1 MTANRFTGF
10 TVEKLPRKGVTV
22 VPIIVW
28 VTPPIVQES
37 SEITSSEVPSMR
49 RLAKLVRYFPP
60 LATSAEILAA
70 LVVKL
75 IDVVMTRLWW
85 SWRR

>member
-37 SEITSSEVPSMR
+37 SLTTSSEVPSIR
-49 RLAKLVRYFPP
+49 RLAKEVRYFPP
-60 LATSAEILAA
+60 VATSPEILAA
-70 LVVKL
+70 
-75 IDVVMTRLWW
+75 DVVSEIDGFMTSWW
-85 SWRR
+85 WMR